1 MCQGKSASLVC
12 HGGVDMR
19 EHLTVAVAQPPC
31 ISYDVEANAMA
42 HVAAIRAADADVV
55 VFPELSMSGYEL
67 DAEPISLDDP
77 LLAPIVDASA
87 ETDSLALIGAPVET
101 EPGRPRIAMVGVDGA
116 GATVRYSKIW
126 LHGTEAERFRPGS
139 EPAVIEVRGWRLGL
153 AICRDTGVAQHAADT
168 AALGIDVYV
177 AGVAETADRAAV
189 QDERA
194 RRTAIA
200 HRVWV
205 AVASFAG
212 PTGGGFAHTAGRSA
226 IWTPEG
232 VAVVRAGREPGDI
245 ARATL
250 RETSLAAV
258 SD

>member
-1 MCQGKSASLVC
+1 
-12 HGGVDMR
+12 MR
-19 EHLTVAVAQPPC
+19 VPLTVAVAQPRC
-31 ISYDVEANAMA
+31 TSYDVQANAMA
-42 HVAAIRAADADVV
+42 HAAAIRAANAEVV
-55 VFPELSMSGYEL
+55 IFPELSMTGYEL

-77 LLAPIVDASA
+77 LLTPIVDACA
-87 ETDSLALIGAPVET
+87 DTGSLALIGAPVET
-101 EPGRPRIAMVGVDGA
+101 ERGRLHIATVGIDGA
-116 GATVRYSKIW
+116 AATLRYSKIW
-126 LHGTEAERFRPGS
+126 LHGTEAERFSPGL

-168 AALGIDVYV
+168 AALGIDAYV
-177 AGVAETADRAAV
+177 AGVAETADRAGV

-200 HRVWV
+200 HGVWV

-212 PTGGGFAHTAGRSA
+212 PTGGGFADTAGRSA

-232 VAVVRAGREPGDI
+232 VATARAGRAPGEI

-250 RETSLAAV
+250 RDADPS
-258 SD
+258 